1 MENQTTNLM
10 EFEMKE
16 DLQDSIKNNPDIEI
30 NDPAVEVNI
39 QKAPF
44 GTLLEVE
51 KTIGSN
57 IVITSVKEVND
68 DLLTSAFG

>member
-1 MENQTTNLM
+1 MENQKTNII

-16 DLQDSIKNNPDIEI
+16 DLEDSIQNNPDIKI
-30 NDPAVEVNI
+30 NNQSVETSI
-39 QKAPF
+39 QNAPF

-68 DLLTSAFG
+68 TLLTSAFE